1 MQSWA
6 QLFLFLAMTPLVVST
21 PQGKPQPAKSD
32 KPVPV
37 KSSPPKHEPRKP
49 PNKMT
54 WWKDARFGM
63 FIDFGP
69 GSITGKEIS
78 WSRKGS
84 KPLDTTGDPAGYVE
98 DPAYDN
104 LYKQFNPTKFNAKDW
119 VRIAKNAGMKYIVVV
134 CKHHDGFSM
143 WDSKVS
149 DYTIAQTPYK
159 RDMIKQ
165 LADACHAAGIRFG
178 VCYSPRDWHNPD
190 YGAGNDIKYEQY
202 MTDQITELL
211 THYGKVDIMW
221 WDYFGKGDSLSYWH
235 ADKFLALIHKLQPG
249 IITNNRCCAFDQPDK
264 YPQLAGDFDT
274 VEKDVGKYQP
284 DRPWESCIPLSD
296 DQFSWD
302 PDGKVMSFD
311 DVIHSLVECAAGNGN
326 LMLGVG
332 PMPDGRI
339 DPSEVDVLNQVGN
352 WLRKYGKAIYGTR
365 GGPFPSG
372 DWGGAMYVDNIIYL
386 HLFHFVR
393 KIILPPLNGKVLI
406 NHCISNAAYMATT
419 LQDGRME
426 FEIPEESDLD
436 TDTIIE
442 LTMDKPVTCVTG
454 QAEVQ
459 E

>member
-49 PNKMT
+49 TNKMT

-84 KPLDTTGDPAGYVE
+84 KPLDTTGDPVGYVE

-211 THYGKVDIMW
+211 KHYGKVDIMW

-249 IITNNRCCAFDQPDK
+249 IITNNRCCTFDQPDK

-274 VEKDVGKYQP
+274 VEKDIGKYQP

-419 LQDGRME
+419 LPDGRME